1 MWTVERFPQLRP
13 ALWRSFYRAL
23 AAYSRR
29 AEYWTFMNY
38 DYVDDP
44 GSRPELA
51 PEDQEERYSI
61 YLYHRVAAWVELSQ
75 HLHLRR
81 NRASLSLDHVPNGM
95 PVRKEA

>member
-38 DYVDDP
+38 GYVDENP

-51 PEDQEERYSI
+51 PEDQEERYPI
-61 YLYHRVAAWVELSQ
+61 YLYHRVAARVD
-75 HLHLRR
+75 LRGR
-81 NRASLSLDHVPNGM
+81 TSHENVLQAGLGSGR
-95 PVRKEA
+95 